1 MPCNGWKVSLY
12 LSGKGSTVTA
22 VSKSALI
29 SKGLSNKQGAS
40 DNAKNSFSL
49 ISMKDTGN
57 NPSQND
63 SKISRMLKELTQL
76 ACRSGASG
84 ATAISTGDILVE
96 DDLANLCRKPRC
108 ESYGLSIS
116 CPPHVSGPSGFR
128 KLLKSFKHAIVIKI
142 DVPLEILL
150 SSERSDIMRL
160 LHEIV
165 AGVEQTAVKTGYS
178 SSKAFAGGSCKTI
191 FCYDRTACRVL
202 SKEAECCY
210 PQYAR
215 PSMSGFGINVS
226 KLMKTCGWPSDH
238 TIRRSGTDPDSM
250 SWVAGLVLIG

>member
-49 ISMKDTGN
+49 ISMKDSGN
-57 NPSQND
+57 NPSLND

-76 ACRSGASG
+76 ACRSGASD

-108 ESYGLSIS
+108 ESYGLSTS

-128 KLLKSFKHAIVIKI
+128 ELLKSFKHAIVIKI

-165 AGVEQTAVKTGYS
+165 AGVEQAAVKTGYS
-178 SSKAFAGGSCKTI
+178 SSKAFAGGSCKKI
-191 FCYDRTACRVL
+191 FCHDYEGCRVL
-202 SKEAECCY
+202 TEGGECRN
-210 PQYAR
+210 PMHAR

-226 KLMKTCGWPSDH
+226 KLMQAAGWTMNRYNSETNPDVSSTAPICGL
-238 TIRRSGTDPDSM
+238 I
-250 SWVAGLVLIG
+250 LIG